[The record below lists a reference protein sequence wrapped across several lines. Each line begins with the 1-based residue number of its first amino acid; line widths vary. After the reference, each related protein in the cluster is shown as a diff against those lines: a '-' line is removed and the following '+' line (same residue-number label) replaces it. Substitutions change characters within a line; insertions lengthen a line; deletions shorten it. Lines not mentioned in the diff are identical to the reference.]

1 MKYIA
6 NQNFDKIDDE
16 EKVILFT
23 ENVDNVYILN
33 EIETQIWRLFSDFSD
48 MNEAYVKFGALIN
61 QVKVTKE
68 DFCDFVEQL
77 IEKGV
82 LISSND

>member
-16 EKVILFT
+16 KKVILFT

-33 EIETQIWRLFSDFSD
+33 EIEMKIWRLFSDFSD
-48 MNEAYVKFGALIN
+48 INDAYVKFGALIN

-68 DFCDFVEQL
+68 DFYDFVEQL